1 MGKNYISKWKASEI
15 DELLGKAIDKTI
27 VEKGDG
33 ALELKI
39 ILKDGSSVTLP
50 IQLGSGLSV
59 DNDGTIS
66 VNDTFQFG
74 GIVSGVSVET
84 SSTQATSGMI
94 VFDTELNVF
103 LLRSGLKYYMGW
115 NSSSEYLVS
124 SAEWEKRKTT
134 SGSKFYIDNED
145 ETLTWYVSNGSTLL
159 MSGGGL
165 SQEAKDYTD
174 EKVSAVANGQLKLS
188 VKDNGNVVLSNAAGE
203 SKEFM
208 PATPSGDPMHYAYIN
223 AGAEYNATGADI
235 VKNAPWADLADTD
248 EDKVVVHKA
257 GCWYLNGLGDLTN
270 TDMSNIYRR
279 GHVSLE
285 TDYLAYTAT
294 ANNIKTNL
302 DCIYKVS
309 YSLLVANFMAYNHE
323 IIVLNTSRNNRTDGQ
338 VQWNSN
344 NSFTAAS
351 QPLKLSH
358 ILGEIIK
365 TPQNAM
371 IQRAPSLKT
380 IKIKGLTQNISFP
393 SSPMLTT
400 ASVLYMIN
408 NSTATSAITITLHA
422 DAYARAMADA
432 RIVEALAAQAN
443 VTLASA

>member
-1 MGKNYISKWKASEI
+1 MANYISKWKASEI
-15 DELLGKAIDKTI
+15 DELLGKSIDKTI
-27 VEKGDG
+27 VEKVDG
-33 ALELKI
+33 WLNMRI
-39 ILKDGSSVTLP
+39 ILTDGSSVSLP
-50 IQLGSGLSV
+50 LALGFGLSV
-59 DNDGTIS
+59 DDVGEIV

-74 GIVSGVSVET
+74 GIVSGVTVET
-84 SSTQATSGMI
+84 ISTSAKNGVI

-103 LLRSGLKYYMGW
+103 LLRRGLKYYIGW
-115 NSSSEYLVS
+115 NTTSSYLAN
-124 SAEWEKRKTT
+124 SAEWENRKTT
-134 SGSKFYIDNED
+134 PGCKFYIDNED

-174 EKVSAVANGQLKLS
+174 EKVSDVANGQLKLS
-188 VKDNGNVVLSNAAGE
+188 VKDNGNVVLSNAKGE

-257 GCWYLNGLGDLTN
+257 GYWYLNGLGDLTN
-270 TDMSNIYRR
+270 TEMSNIYRR
-279 GHVSLE
+279 GHISLE
-285 TDYLAYTAT
+285 TDYLAYTTT
-294 ANNIKTNL
+294 ANNIRTNL
-302 DCIYKVS
+302 DCIYKAS
-309 YSLLVANFMAYNHE
+309 YSSLVANFMGYNNE
-323 IIVLNTSRNNRTDGQ
+323 IIVLNTFRNNRTAGK
-338 VQWNSN
+338 VQWNN
-344 NSFTAAS
+344 NSSFAAS
-351 QPLKLSH
+351 AALPLKLTH
-358 ILGEIIK
+358 ILGLITN

-380 IKIKGLTQNISFP
+380 IKIKDLMQNISFP
-393 SSPMLTT
+393 DSSMLTT
-400 ASVLYMIN
+400 ASVLYMIS

-422 DAYARAMADA
+422 DAYARAMSDA
-432 RIVEALAAQAN
+432 SIVEALSAHTN